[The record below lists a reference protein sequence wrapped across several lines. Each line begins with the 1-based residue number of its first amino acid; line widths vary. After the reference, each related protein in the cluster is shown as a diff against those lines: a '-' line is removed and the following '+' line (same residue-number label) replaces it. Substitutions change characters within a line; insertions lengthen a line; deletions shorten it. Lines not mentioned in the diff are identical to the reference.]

1 MKLSSMGY
9 SLRDAFRSLW
19 RNKFMTIASVA
30 TVAISMVILGAA
42 WILVLNTE
50 YLASTMESELEINVY
65 LEKELT
71 RDAAL
76 EIKDKIQK
84 VSGVEEAVFIAKEEG
99 LEDMEERFGE
109 ESDLLQSLGG
119 VNPLPDVYRIKALD
133 GDLVPQ
139 IASELAAL
147 EGIETV
153 RYGQG
158 FVEKLLSLTDWL
170 RTVGLG
176 VIFAVG
182 LAAIFL
188 IATTIRLT
196 VFARRREVTI
206 MKLVGATNW
215 YIRWPF
221 FLEGMIIGFA
231 GAFLAVMSIYFIYGQ
246 LVQNISVMVSFVP
259 IMTDQGVLYNIY
271 KNLLLMGTAI
281 GALGSA
287 VSLHRFLKV

>member
-1 MKLSSMGY
+1 MKLSSIGY

-19 RNKFMTIASVA
+19 RNKFMTLASVA

-71 RDAAL
+71 RDKAL
-76 EIKDKIQK
+76 EMKDKIQK
-84 VSGVEEAVFIAKEEG
+84 ISGVEEAFFVPKEEG
-99 LEDMEERFGE
+99 LEAMEERFGE
-109 ESDLLQSLGG
+109 DSDLLQSLGG
-119 VNPLPDVYRIKALD
+119 VNPLPDVYRIKSHDAD
-133 GDLVPQ
+133 FVPQ
-139 IASELAAL
+139 IASELAVL

-221 FLEGMIIGFA
+221 FLEGMIIGFS
-231 GAFLAVMSIYFIYGQ
+231 GAFLAVMSIYFIYDQ

-259 IMTDQGVLYNIY
+259 IMTDQEVLYNIY
-271 KNLLLMGTAI
+271 KNLLLMGTGI